1 MANGSIPSMNI
12 LITLYILSSI
22 ISVFVEGFLATS
34 PTTHD
39 VHKTNT
45 HHIHQLLLLKNNN
58 VGIHVHKATRLILKS
73 NNNDGSDGN
82 ISSIARTVLIYSLSV
97 AALLA
102 SIGTIYSEVS
112 VIQTGCG
119 PKLLPDIVERSCY
132 LGVIVISGLSVFLR
146 IVTGSG
152 VADAIINKTQD
163 DKNDTSLQLFRL
175 VEYLS
180 LLAVLGAFI
189 SLGSQTIRGEQMDGL
204 SGINVEMCKTIQQL
218 NY

>member
-1 MANGSIPSMNI
+1 MPFTSMNI

-34 PTTHD
+34 PKIYD

-58 VGIHVHKATRLILKS
+58 VVHVHKATRLVLKS
-73 NNNDGSDGN
+73 NNNGNDGVNN
-82 ISSIARTVLIYSLSV
+82 IGRSILTYSLSI

-102 SIGTIYSEVS
+102 LIGTIYSEVS

-119 PKLLPDIVERSCY
+119 PSLLPDIIERSCY
-132 LGVIVISGLSVFLR
+132 LGVLVFAGLSVFLR

-152 VADAIINKTQD
+152 VADAIINTKD
-163 DKNDTSLQLFRL
+163 DKDDTSLQLFRL

-180 LLAVLGAFI
+180 LLAVLGAFV
-189 SLGSQTIRGEQMDGL
+189 SLGSQTINGEQMDGM
-204 SGINVEMCKTIQQL
+204 SGINVEMCKAIQQS
-218 NY
+218 

>member
-1 MANGSIPSMNI
+1 MANGSLLSMNI

-22 ISVFVEGFLATS
+22 ISVFVEGFLAIS
-34 PTTHD
+34 PIIYD
-39 VHKTNT
+39 VHKTNAN
-45 HHIHQLLLLKNNN
+45 HRHQLLLLKNNK
-58 VGIHVHKATRLILKS
+58 VVHVHKATRLILKS
-73 NNNDGSDGN
+73 NNNGNDGVNN
-82 ISSIARTVLIYSLSV
+82 ITRSVLTYTLSV

-119 PKLLPDIVERSCY
+119 PPLLNDIIERSCY

-152 VADAIINKTQD
+152 LADAIINTQD
-163 DKNDTSLQLFRL
+163 DKISLQLFRL

-189 SLGSQTIRGEQMDGL
+189 SLGSQTINGEQMDGM
-204 SGINVEMCKTIQQL
+204 SGINVEMCKAIQQS
-218 NY
+218 